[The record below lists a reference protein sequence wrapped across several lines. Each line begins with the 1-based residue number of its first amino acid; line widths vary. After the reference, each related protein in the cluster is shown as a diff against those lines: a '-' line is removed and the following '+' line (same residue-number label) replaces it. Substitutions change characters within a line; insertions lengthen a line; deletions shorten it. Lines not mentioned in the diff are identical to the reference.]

1 VVARTSVYFVSRR
14 VDDQTQS
21 VLVKAKVPPS
31 AGVRSSQYVRARII
45 WRTRPGLTVPFVAV
59 VRVNGQPF
67 VFVAEPKDGSLTV
80 RQQRIEVGDI
90 IGDAFEV
97 LGGLTAGQ
105 QIVVSGAQKLG
116 NGMRIRTS

>member
-1 VVARTSVYFVSRR
+1 MLTN
-14 VDDQTQS
+14 
-21 VLVKAKVPPS
+21 
-31 AGVRSSQYVRARII
+31 
-45 WRTRPGLTVPFVAV
+45 RPG
-59 VRVNGQPF
+59 RG

-105 QIVVSGAQKLG
+105 QIVVSGAQKHG